1 MEDLYT
7 ISRHDYFK
15 FEDETTPHIK
25 FIPPSGGQH
34 VIVLKPNTAQ
44 V

>member
-15 FEDETTPHIK
+15 FEDETLPHIK
-25 FIPPSGGQH
+25 FIPLSDEQH
-34 VIVLKPNTAQ
+34 VIAWEPSTAQ